1 MGDHDGLRSQSN
13 SEFYRHYVKGKEW
26 WVMNWRKKQ
35 GTDNKGLTGF
45 KKKTLWRFQV
55 KVGTNAWQGC
65 CRGHFYMALGHGDFE
80 CLLKFWDS
88 VIITWYHVTSASNKC
103 PDKSPRTHGL
113 LDLHFLFWT
122 EDIFFKK
129 WRRTERELLCENLL
143 FSTEAISR
151 LCSMSTNYSDSGMK
165 WWGQEWTQTS
175 QLLIQCSLLTEFI
188 DSKC

>member
-1 MGDHDGLRSQSN
+1 MEVSSKSWNKCLTRMLQRTFLYGTWSWWFWMSTQILR
-13 SEFYRHYVKGKEW
+13 FCHY
-26 WVMNWRKKQ
+26 
-35 GTDNKGLTGF
+35 
-45 KKKTLWRFQV
+45 
-55 KVGTNAWQGC
+55 
-65 CRGHFYMALGHGDFE
+65 YMISCDICQDWLQ
-80 CLLKFWDS
+80 
-88 VIITWYHVTSASNKC
+88 ASNKC

-151 LCSMSTNYSDSGMK
+151 LCSMSTHYSDSGMK